1 MHALPESPDILLAS
15 PRPQDHAVTTLT
27 WMLFLIPAL
36 GVPSELML
44 QDTLKSALVA
54 FGVLI
59 AALVYFWQQRQRTT
73 PLQWHGLVWL
83 PLALMVYALG
93 CMAWSHTYL
102 AGVEAVR
109 WFILS
114 LLLWLGLNTLT
125 RENLPTLV
133 WGIHLGAVVASVWV
147 ALQFWFDWRFFPQAA
162 APASTFINRNFFAEY
177 AVGVLPLS
185 VWLLARM
192 RPSRWLAAMTISIAL
207 NVVALMMTGTRSA
220 LVALIVMAPVL
231 TVIIAKYRNILP
243 FWPLAH
249 VHKALIAILFILC
262 IGVMGSIPTH
272 NEQLIKGGGGT
283 TAMERS
289 FLRTASMMTLKEYAD
304 GTFSVRSTLWKATA
318 RMMLA
323 NPLTG
328 VGAGAWE
335 VQIPLY
341 QRNDTVLEVDYYAHN
356 EFLQL
361 LSEYGMLVG
370 GMVLA
375 VLWAYLLKAVGT
387 TWQLRDED
395 QQEAPLRAFTL
406 TSLLA
411 LMIVSSA
418 GFPWHLAGCG
428 ALLALGLAILAG
440 SDARLCQQAPFYA
453 VSLRWRP
460 VYTQVALVFLLASLG
475 TAGYVAWKAAQ
486 AERKIVHAIHLSFFL
501 TQSLPANL
509 PSAADRKTEM
519 LRDIRDG
526 ITINPHYRKLST
538 LVSERLSSAGD
549 WGNAVWILESV
560 AASRPHVVAIWY
572 ALAIGYSKL
581 GQHQQALQALHQV
594 QRLKPNDTSTLTLEI
609 NLLSNSGHEDEAKQ
623 LLTRYYDQRRY
634 DYDMLQAGYAIGLK
648 THEWAL
654 AIRSLDLRNLA
665 WPEQAAD
672 GYFRLGQMYADPAL
686 RDDAKALAAF
696 KAGLAAVS
704 TEQKENYRSQVP
716 RIYRALM

>member
-1 MHALPESPDILLAS
+1 
-15 PRPQDHAVTTLT
+15 
-27 WMLFLIPAL
+27 
-36 GVPSELML
+36 
-44 QDTLKSALVA
+44 
-54 FGVLI
+54 
-59 AALVYFWQQRQRTT
+59 
-73 PLQWHGLVWL
+73 
-83 PLALMVYALG
+83 
-93 CMAWSHTYL
+93 
-102 AGVEAVR
+102 
-109 WFILS
+109 
-114 LLLWLGLNTLT
+114 
-125 RENLPTLV
+125 
-133 WGIHLGAVVASVWV
+133 
-147 ALQFWFDWRFFPQAA
+147 
-162 APASTFINRNFFAEY
+162 
-177 AVGVLPLS
+177 
-185 VWLLARM
+185 
-192 RPSRWLAAMTISIAL
+192 
-207 NVVALMMTGTRSA
+207 
-220 LVALIVMAPVL
+220 
-231 TVIIAKYRNILP
+231 
-243 FWPLAH
+243 
-249 VHKALIAILFILC
+249 
-262 IGVMGSIPTH
+262 MGSIPTYH
-272 NEQLIKGGGGT
+272 EQLIKGGAGT
-283 TAMERS
+283 TPMERS

-453 VSLRWRP
+453 VILRWRP
-460 VYTQVALVFLLASLG
+460 VYAQVALVFLLASLG
-475 TAGYVAWKAAQ
+475 TAGYVAWKTAQ

-581 GQHQQALQALHQV
+581 G
-594 QRLKPNDTSTLTLEI
+594 
-609 NLLSNSGHEDEAKQ
+609 LSLIH
-623 LLTRYYDQRRY
+623 
-634 DYDMLQAGYAIGLK
+634 I
-648 THEWAL
+648 
-654 AIRSLDLRNLA
+654 
-665 WPEQAAD
+665 
-672 GYFRLGQMYADPAL
+672 
-686 RDDAKALAAF
+686 
-696 KAGLAAVS
+696 
-704 TEQKENYRSQVP
+704 
-716 RIYRALM
+716 